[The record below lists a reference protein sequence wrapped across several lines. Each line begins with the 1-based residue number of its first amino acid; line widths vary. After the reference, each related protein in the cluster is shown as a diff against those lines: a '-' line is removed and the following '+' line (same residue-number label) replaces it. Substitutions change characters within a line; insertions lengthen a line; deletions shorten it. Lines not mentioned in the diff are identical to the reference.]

1 MTADIF
7 IYIITSVVLL
17 VLVFI
22 MTKAFVSYNEKHLD
36 FIKKEHEML
45 SQRFSPEH
53 YPKQNSML
61 QTRVQAYERTVLLL
75 ERINP
80 SQMIPRSLAPG
91 QTARSLEIKLQQ
103 TVREEFEHN
112 LSQQIYISD
121 LAWDLVKTAR
131 ESVSQRIRKAAE
143 QTDPAASAADLAQAV
158 LLLNIEKE
166 TDPLEK
172 ALKLLKKEVRELL
185 NS

>member
-1 MTADIF
+1 MTVEIL
-7 IYIITSVVLL
+7 IYIVTSIVVL

-45 SQRFSPEH
+45 SKRFSPEQ
-53 YPKQNSML
+53 YPKPNSML
-61 QTRVQAYERTVLLL
+61 QTRVQAYERSVLLL

-112 LSQQIYISD
+112 LSQQIYVSD
-121 LAWDLVKTAR
+121 LAWDLVKAAR

-143 QTDPAASAADLAQAV
+143 QIEASAPASDLAQAI
-158 LLLNIEKE
+158 LIMNMEKD
-166 TDPLEK
+166 TDPIEK

-185 NS
+185 K

>member
-1 MTADIF
+1 MTTEIF
-7 IYIITSVVLL
+7 VYIAFSLFLL
-17 VLVFI
+17 VLVFFL
-22 MTKAFVSYNEKHLD
+22 MKAFVRYNEKHMNFL
-36 FIKKEHEML
+36 KKEHELL
-45 SQRFSPEH
+45 SQRFAPER

-61 QTRVQAYERTVLLL
+61 QTRVQAYERMVLLL

-103 TVREEFEHN
+103 TIREEFEHN

-121 LAWDLVKTAR
+121 LSWELVKTAR

-143 QTDPAASAADLAQAV
+143 PLDPSAPASDLAQAILV
-158 LLLNIEKE
+158 GGLEKE
-166 TDPLEK
+166 TDPVEK
-172 ALKLLKKEVRELL
+172 ALTLLKKEVRELL
-185 NS
+185 K

>member
-7 IYIITSVVLL
+7 IYIASSIILL

-22 MTKAFVSYNEKHLD
+22 LTKAFVNYNQKHMD
-36 FIKKEHEML
+36 FLKKEHEML
-45 SQRFSPEH
+45 SKRFAPDH

-61 QTRVQAYERTVLLL
+61 QTRVQAYERMVLLL

-103 TVREEFEHN
+103 TIREEFEHN
-112 LSQQIYISD
+112 LSQQIYVSD
-121 LAWDLVKTAR
+121 LAWELVKTAR

-143 QTDPAASAADLAQAV
+143 QLDASAPASDLAQAILV
-158 LLLNIEKE
+158 LALEKE
-166 TDPLEK
+166 TDPVEK
-172 ALKLLKKEVRELL
+172 ALILLKKEVRELL
-185 NS
+185 K

>member
-1 MTADIF
+1 MTAEIL
-7 IYIITSVVLL
+7 IYIVTSFFVLA
-17 VLVFI
+17 LVFI
-22 MTKAFVSYNEKHLD
+22 MTKAFVNYNEKHLD

-45 SQRFSPEH
+45 NQQFSEKN
-53 YPKQNSML
+53 YSKQNSML

-121 LAWDLVKTAR
+121 LAWDLVKAAR

-143 QTDPAASAADLAQAV
+143 EVDPSAPASELAQKILV
-158 LLLNIEKE
+158 MNLEKD

-172 ALKLLKKEVRELL
+172 ALKVLKKEVRELL
-185 NS
+185 NT